1 MEEIEMTQENN
12 TNVAT
17 VLTYDDDVLA
27 KIAGNTVRDVD
38 GVLSLEG
45 NIIDTV
51 TDKFSDETDPSMG
64 VKVDLDNDD
73 KEVKLSMDAVLEYGK
88 SIPTVFKK
96 ITAKLTQTITE
107 MTDLKPTE
115 IKIHV
120 KELQTR
126 EEYLKNNKKTDKKK
140 DK

>member
-1 MEEIEMTQENN
+1 M
-12 TNVAT
+12 
-17 VLTYDDDVLA
+17 A

-45 NIIDTV
+45 NLIDSV
-51 TDKFSDETDPSMG
+51 TDRFSDETDPAMG

-88 SIPTVFKK
+88 CIPSVFNKV
-96 ITAKLTQTITE
+96 TNKLSQAINE

-115 IKIHV
+115 IKINV

-126 EEYLKNNKKTDKKK
+126 EEFMNKNRKNDKKK
-140 DK
+140 DKDK

>member
-1 MEEIEMTQENN
+1 MTQENN
-12 TNVAT
+12 GSVAT

-45 NIIDTV
+45 NLIDTV
-51 TDKFSDETDPSMG
+51 TDKFNDDTDPSMG

-73 KEVKLSMDAVLEYGK
+73 KEVKLAMDAVLEYGK

-96 ITAKLTQTITE
+96 VTSKLTQTISE
-107 MTDLKPTE
+107 MTDLKPIE

-120 KELQTR
+120 KDLQTR
-126 EEYLKNNKKTDKKK
+126 DEYMKKNRKSEKKGK
-140 DK
+140 

>member
-1 MEEIEMTQENN
+1 MTQENN

>member
-1 MEEIEMTQENN
+1 MTQENN
-12 TNVAT
+12 NSVET
-17 VLTYDDDVLA
+17 VLTYEDDVLT
-27 KIAGNTVRDVD
+27 KIVGNTVRDVD

-45 NIIDTV
+45 GLIDSV

-73 KEVKLSMDAVLEYGK
+73 KEVKISMDAILEYGK
-88 SIPTVFKK
+88 SIPLVFKK
-96 ITAKLTQTITE
+96 IISKLSQTISD

-115 IKIHV
+115 IKINV
-120 KELQTR
+120 KDLQTR
-126 EEYLKNNKKTDKKK
+126 EEFMKKNSKGDKKK

>member
-1 MEEIEMTQENN
+1 MEGKTMTQENN
-12 TNVAT
+12 GPVAT

-45 NIIDTV
+45 NLIDTV
-51 TDKFSDETDPSMG
+51 TDKFNDDTDPSMG

-73 KEVKLSMDAVLEYGK
+73 KEVKLAMDAVLEYGK

-96 ITAKLTQTITE
+96 VTSKLTQTISE
-107 MTDLKPTE
+107 MTDLKPIE

-120 KELQTR
+120 KDLQTR
-126 EEYLKNNKKTDKKK
+126 DEYMKKNRKSEKKGK
-140 DK
+140 

>member
-1 MEEIEMTQENN
+1 MTQENN
-12 TNVAT
+12 GPVAT

-45 NIIDTV
+45 NLIDTV
-51 TDKFSDETDPSMG
+51 TDKFNDDTDPSMG

-73 KEVKLSMDAVLEYGK
+73 KEVKLAMDAVLEYGK

-96 ITAKLTQTITE
+96 VTSKLTQTISE
-107 MTDLKPTE
+107 MTDLKPIE

-120 KELQTR
+120 KDLQTR
-126 EEYLKNNKKTDKKK
+126 DEYMKKNRKSEKKGK
-140 DK
+140 

>member
-1 MEEIEMTQENN
+1 MTQENN

-96 ITAKLTQTITE
+96 ITAKLTHTITE

>member
-1 MEEIEMTQENN
+1 MTQENN

-115 IKIHV
+115 IKIHA
-120 KELQTR
+120 KQPHPR
-126 EEYLKNNKKTDKKK
+126 
-140 DK
+140 

>member
-1 MEEIEMTQENN
+1 MEGKTMTQENN
-12 TNVAT
+12 GSVAT

-45 NIIDTV
+45 NLIDTV
-51 TDKFSDETDPSMG
+51 TDKFNDDTDPSMG

-73 KEVKLSMDAVLEYGK
+73 KEVKLAMDAVLEYGK

-96 ITAKLTQTITE
+96 VTSKLTQTISE
-107 MTDLKPTE
+107 MTDLKPIE

-120 KELQTR
+120 KDLQTR
-126 EEYLKNNKKTDKKK
+126 DEYMKKNRKSEKKGK
-140 DK
+140 

>member
-1 MEEIEMTQENN
+1 MTQENN

-120 KELQTR
+120 KEFQTR

>member
-1 MEEIEMTQENN
+1 MTQENN

-96 ITAKLTQTITE
+96 
-107 MTDLKPTE
+107 
-115 IKIHV
+115 
-120 KELQTR
+120 
-126 EEYLKNNKKTDKKK
+126 
-140 DK
+140 

>member
-1 MEEIEMTQENN
+1 MTQENN

-120 KELQTR
+120 RELQTR

>member
-1 MEEIEMTQENN
+1 M
-12 TNVAT
+12 
-17 VLTYDDDVLA
+17 LT

-45 NIIDTV
+45 NLIDSV
-51 TDKFSDETDPSMG
+51 TDRFSDETDPSTG

-73 KEVKLSMDAVLEYGK
+73 KEVKLAMDAVLEYGK
-88 SIPTVFKK
+88 CIPTVFNK
-96 ITAKLTQTITE
+96 ITTKLTQTITE

-120 KELQTR
+120 MDLQTR
-126 EEYLKNNKKTDKKK
+126 DEFLKKNQKK
-140 DK
+140 DKGEKKK

>member
-1 MEEIEMTQENN
+1 MMAEQHKDAG
-12 TNVAT
+12 VAT
-17 VLTYDDDVLA
+17 VLTYEDDVLA

-45 NIIDTV
+45 NLIDSV
-51 TDKFSDETDPSMG
+51 TDRFSDETDPAMG

-88 SIPTVFKK
+88 CIPSVFNKV
-96 ITAKLTQTITE
+96 TNKLSQAITE

-115 IKIHV
+115 IKINV

-126 EEYLKNNKKTDKKK
+126 EEFMNKNRKNDKKK
-140 DK
+140 DKDK

>member
-1 MEEIEMTQENN
+1 MTQENN
-12 TNVAT
+12 GSVAT

-51 TDKFSDETDPSMG
+51 TDKFNDGTDPSMG

-73 KEVKLSMDAVLEYGK
+73 KEVKLAMDAVLEYGK

-96 ITAKLTQTITE
+96 VTSKLSQTISE

-120 KELQTR
+120 KDLQTR
-126 EEYLKNNKKTDKKK
+126 DEYLKKNRKSEKKGK
-140 DK
+140 

>member
-1 MEEIEMTQENN
+1 MTQENN

-51 TDKFSDETDPSMG
+51 TDKFSDETDLPWG
-64 VKVDLDNDD
+64 
-73 KEVKLSMDAVLEYGK
+73 
-88 SIPTVFKK
+88 
-96 ITAKLTQTITE
+96 
-107 MTDLKPTE
+107 LK
-115 IKIHV
+115 
-120 KELQTR
+120 
-126 EEYLKNNKKTDKKK
+126 
-140 DK
+140 